1 MNERGELVNDLFKL
15 GLSQQEMLVAL
26 AHNGY
31 IISQRH
37 LRRILVSQSLRRR
50 KNYSDIGDV
59 IRLIQKEMSHSGRL
73 HGYRW
78 MWEKC
83 LQNGL
88 KVKRDDVQQILTIL
102 DPDSTAFRYF
112 AIQFCN
118 FFTSFIFVY
127 LLITQCVVM

>member
-102 DPDSTAFRYF
+102 DPDSTVFRYF
-112 AIQFCN
+112 AI
-118 FFTSFIFVY
+118 
-127 LLITQCVVM
+127 